1 MRFGLTALLGCPTI
15 RSSPKMEITHRTIA
29 RMWKGVSGYECYIC
43 KSGDEWML
51 TLERGG
57 RVLKESK
64 VESPGEAIRLSES
77 LRRELL
83 KSNHAA

>member
-1 MRFGLTALLGCPTI
+1 MELT
-15 RSSPKMEITHRTIA
+15 SRTIA
-29 RMWKGVSGYECYIC
+29 RMWKGVSGYECYIR
-43 KSGDEWML
+43 KNGDEWVL

-57 RVLKESK
+57 SILKESK